1 MKTYQETLAYI
12 YGLGRFGMKPG
23 LEKICAL
30 LKALDN
36 PQDRISSVH
45 VAGTNGKGSTSAF
58 LSSIMNSA
66 GYRIGLFTSPHL
78 IRFTERI
85 RVNGKEIGED
95 DVVRL
100 AERVMVA
107 APPEITFF
115 ELATAMAWLYFAE
128 QKVDLAVMEVGMGG
142 RFDATNA
149 ASGIM
154 SIITPISLDHCE
166 HLGSSLAEIAFEKAG
181 VIRPGRPVVS
191 SPQCRGVLDVIGRQ
205 CEKFASPIYQC
216 GEDFTGRWEDSCLS
230 YCGLQNNLSGLTPGI
245 AGRYQAN
252 NAFSALAAAELL
264 GGLGFNVPEIA
275 LRSGIERASW
285 PGRME
290 IIGEAPRIMLDGAH
304 NPAGAQALAESLGDV
319 PYDALILVAGVMADK
334 DAEEI
339 FKPLFPL
346 TERVYTV
353 SPAMERSMPS
363 ERLAAFCRSLG
374 IACHDAGTVAKGL
387 EQAKK
392 AARPGD
398 LILVCGS
405 LFTVGEARS
414 ILFAERFEPF
424 RG

>member
-1 MKTYQETLAYI
+1 VKTYQETLAYI
-12 YGLGRFGMKPG
+12 YGLGRFGMRPG
-23 LEKICAL
+23 LEKISAL

-36 PQDRISSVH
+36 PQDRIKSVH
-45 VAGTNGKGSTSAF
+45 VAGTNGKGSTAAF
-58 LSSIMNSA
+58 LSSIMSSA
-66 GYRIGLFTSPHL
+66 GYRVGLFTSPHL

-85 RVNGKEIGED
+85 RVNGDEIGED
-95 DVVRL
+95 DVVRIS
-100 AERVMVA
+100 ERLIA
-107 APPEITFF
+107 AASPETTFF

-128 QKVDLAVMEVGMGG
+128 QQVDLAVMEVGMGG

-149 ASGIM
+149 STGIM

-166 HLGSSLAEIAFEKAG
+166 HLGGSLAEIAFEKSG

-191 SPQCRGVLDVIGRQ
+191 SPQCREVLDVIGRQ
-205 CEKFASPIYQC
+205 CEKLASPIYQC

-230 YCGLQNNLSGLTPGI
+230 YCGLQNNLYGLTPGI
-245 AGRYQAN
+245 AGRYQAD

-264 GGLGFNVPEIA
+264 GGLGFKVPEIA

-304 NPAGAQALAESLGDV
+304 NPAGAQALAESLRDV
-319 PYDALILVAGVMADK
+319 PHDALILVAGVMADK

-339 FKPLFPL
+339 FNPLFPL
-346 TERVYTV
+346 AEKVYTV
-353 SPAMERSMPS
+353 SSAMERSMPS

-374 IACHDAGTVAKGL
+374 VNCHDAGSVAEGL
-387 EQAKK
+387 EQAKR

-414 ILFAERFEPF
+414 ILCVERFEPF